1 MSPSAVNCYVSP
13 AVGNWGPHL
22 VVVRSC
28 NILKWELELKRWC
41 PGLKILLYFGSQREL
56 RAKRQVFCNSFSV
69 VVSILH
75 GETFNLHLSVCSLPP
90 DGL

>member
-1 MSPSAVNCYVSP
+1 MSFSVSQKYVGIVTCSGFP
-13 AVGNWGPHL
+13 PVGNWGPHL

-56 RAKRQVFCNSFSV
+56 RAKRQVLYSAVF
-69 VVSILH
+69 
-75 GETFNLHLSVCSLPP
+75 SLPS
-90 DGL
+90 L

>member
-1 MSPSAVNCYVSP
+1 MHCKESLSSVNCCVSPS
-13 AVGNWGPHL
+13 VGNWGPHL

-56 RAKRQVFCNSFSV
+56 RAKRQVLYFAALTLLPKTFSCIYLYV
-69 VVSILH
+69 PSMVM
-75 GETFNLHLSVCSLPP
+75 
-90 DGL
+90 

>member
-1 MSPSAVNCYVSP
+1 MHCKEFLSSVNCCFFPS
-13 AVGNWGPHL
+13 VGNWGPHL

-56 RAKRQVFCNSFSV
+56 RAKRQVLYFATLPLLPETFSLYI
-69 VVSILH
+69 SIL
-75 GETFNLHLSVCSLPP
+75 FVFF
-90 DGL
+90 